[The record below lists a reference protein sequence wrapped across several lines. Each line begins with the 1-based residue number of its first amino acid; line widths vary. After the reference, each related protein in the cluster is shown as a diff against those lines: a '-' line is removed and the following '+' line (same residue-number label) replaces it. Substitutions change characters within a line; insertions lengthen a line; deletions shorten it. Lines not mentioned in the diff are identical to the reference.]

1 MKLKSWTSCC
11 RLKEGLKTGVAG
23 EASEVEELEV
33 LLQAASEGSEDIQL
47 ERSLRTIRLI
57 HDKSLGT
64 SDS

>member
-1 MKLKSWTSCC
+1 MSYFPVWNSGE
-11 RLKEGLKTGVAG
+11 EGLKTFVAG

-57 HDKSLGT
+57 PGKLLGI
-64 SDS
+64 SVS